1 MKFFLDTADLDD
13 LESIAAFGIL
23 DGVTTNPTL
32 MAKAGVRG
40 DDAVRARYRA
50 LCEIVDGDVSAE
62 VISTDFAGM
71 MREAQTLA
79 ALDPRIVVKI
89 PMLADGVRALHALR
103 EQGIRTNCTLV
114 FSAAQALL
122 AAKAGASYVSPF
134 IGRLDDV
141 AEPGVGLIRLLVRM
155 FGNYSF
161 DCAILA
167 ASIRSPR
174 HVVQCAQAGADVA
187 TCPRTVFEAMFQH
200 PLTDAGLQKFLQNHA
215 AGN

>member
-13 LESIAAFGIL
+13 LEHVAAFGIL

-40 DDAVRARYRA
+40 EAAVHAHYRA

-103 EQGIRTNCTLV
+103 GKGIRTNCTLV

-122 AAKAGASYVSPF
+122 AAKAGACYVSPF

-141 AEPGVGLIRLLVRM
+141 AEPGIELIRLLVRT

-167 ASIRSPR
+167 ASIRSPH
-174 HVVQCAQAGADVA
+174 HVVQCAEAGADVA
-187 TCPRTVFEAMFQH
+187 TCPRAVFDAMFRH
-200 PLTDAGLQKFLQNHA
+200 PLTGEGLRKFLQDHA
-215 AGN
+215 AGS